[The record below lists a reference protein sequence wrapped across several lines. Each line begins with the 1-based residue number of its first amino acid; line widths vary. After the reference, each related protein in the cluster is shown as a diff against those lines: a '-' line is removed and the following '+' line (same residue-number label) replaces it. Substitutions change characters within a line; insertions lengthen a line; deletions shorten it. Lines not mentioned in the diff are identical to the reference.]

1 MGRTLPA
8 FRSGLAVAAA
18 VVLLAACGGSDD
30 KSAGSSTGASRSSTA
45 QSSASAGADS
55 KFCTQA
61 AAALQDVEPAF
72 TGSGDDPSALATA
85 LQKAADQ
92 VRTIDPPSAIAKD
105 WQALADGIEQFAK
118 AFAGVNPKD
127 PAAAASL
134 EKRSSEIIG
143 GLTAAAT
150 KVQTYLATTCGIAV
164 PTDSAASTS

>member
-30 KSAGSSTGASRSSTA
+30 KSAGSSTSASRSSTA
-45 QSSASAGADS
+45 QSSAPAGDTE
-55 KFCTQA
+55 FCTRA
-61 AAALQDVEPAF
+61 AAALQDVAPAF
-72 TGSGDDPSALATA
+72 SGGDDPSALATA
-85 LQKAADQ
+85 LQHAADQ
-92 VRTIDPPSAIAKD
+92 VRTIHPPAAIADEWK
-105 WQALADGIEQFAK
+105 ALADGIEQFAK

>member
-1 MGRTLPA
+1 MRRTLPA
-8 FRSGLAVAAA
+8 CRSGLAVAAA
-18 VVLLAACGGSDD
+18 VVLLAGCGGSDD
-30 KSAGSSTGASRSSTA
+30 KSAASSTSASRSTTA
-45 QSSASAGADS
+45 QSSASAGDS
-55 KFCTQA
+55 EFCTQA

-85 LQKAADQ
+85 LQHAADQ
-92 VRTIDPPSAIAKD
+92 VRTIHPPAAIADD
-105 WQALADGIEQFAK
+105 WKSLADGIEQFAK
-118 AFAGVNPKD
+118 AFAGVDVHN

-164 PTDSAASTS
+164 PTDSAAATS